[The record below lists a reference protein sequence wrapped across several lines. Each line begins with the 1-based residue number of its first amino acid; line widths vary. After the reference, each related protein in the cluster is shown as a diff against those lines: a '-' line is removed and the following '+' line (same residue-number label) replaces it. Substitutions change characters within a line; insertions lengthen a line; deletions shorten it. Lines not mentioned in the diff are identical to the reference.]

1 MNIRQLL
8 VAGVMLLGAN
18 QLNASE
24 AVIKKLLAHQ
34 ANGTISYEEKV
45 QLALLQQKELALKKA
60 KVQKQRRAASFN
72 KRS

>member
-24 AVIKKLLAHQ
+24 VVIKKLLAHQ
-34 ANGTISYEEKV
+34 ENGTISHEEKV
-45 QLALLQQKELALKKA
+45 QLTLLQQKELALKKA
-60 KVQKQRRAASFN
+60 KVQKQRRAASFK